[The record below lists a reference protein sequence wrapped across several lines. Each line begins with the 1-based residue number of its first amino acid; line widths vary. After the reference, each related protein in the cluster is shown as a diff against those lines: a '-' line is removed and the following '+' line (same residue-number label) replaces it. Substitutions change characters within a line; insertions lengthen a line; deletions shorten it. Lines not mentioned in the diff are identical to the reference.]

1 MENTQKETEKQAL
14 IKELQEA
21 LDLLR
26 SQPQY
31 KQYVEQRKLHLIS
44 SKYAIFDLL
53 LNKGILK

>member
-21 LDLLR
+21 VNLLR

-44 SKYAIFDLL
+44 SKYTIFDLL

>member
-1 MENTQKETEKQAL
+1 MENTQKETEKQEL
-14 IKELQEA
+14 IKELQTA

-31 KQYVEQRKLHLIS
+31 KQYVQQRKLHLIN
-44 SKYAIFDLL
+44 SKYGIFDIL

>member
-31 KQYVEQRKLHLIS
+31 KQYVEQRKLHLIN
-44 SKYAIFDLL
+44 SKYAIFDIL